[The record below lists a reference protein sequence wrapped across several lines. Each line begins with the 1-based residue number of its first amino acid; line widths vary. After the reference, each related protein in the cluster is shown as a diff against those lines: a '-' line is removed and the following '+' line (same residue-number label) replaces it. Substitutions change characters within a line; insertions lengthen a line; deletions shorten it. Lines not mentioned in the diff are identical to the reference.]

1 MSKLFGTDSTRGIA
15 VAGISCEL
23 AMQAGRAAAA
33 VFSSG
38 KDKKSKIIV
47 AKDKSS
53 SSDMLEAAICAGICS
68 AGADAEEL
76 GIIPAS
82 AAALLVKEHNADA
95 GIMISAAYGSA
106 RESGIRIFNTEGL
119 RPSAADELLTEKLA
133 LGSADAPELK
143 YIGESGA
150 ILRCE
155 NAAEEY
161 AAILKELVSPEL
173 SGMKVAVDCIG
184 SCTEG
189 IAERMFSELG
199 AEVLTVAEQACT
211 SDIDA
216 IATRFERLMEY
227 VTENDCAC
235 GFAFDNDGTGCIAVD
250 ENGKPVSGDSLLAIF
265 ALDFRKKGILRHNSV
280 AAPLTSGMGLISY
293 LAEHEIGLVTTG
305 AADRYAAYRMR
316 EGGYNLGG
324 EKSGHILFSDFMPI
338 EDGLFTALKLL
349 ELMKSSGKCL
359 SELSNGIN
367 TLPQVVINVR
377 IAPRKREIWK
387 NDHEITGLIEQMS
400 EALGDNGRIIVC
412 ENSSASP
419 SIRVIAEGSDFGQIN
434 NIAMTI
440 AQTIKKRCGKH

>member
-23 AMQAGRAAAA
+23 AMQAGRAAAV

-47 AKDKSS
+47 AKDKSR
-53 SSDMLEAAICAGICS
+53 SSDILEAAVCAGICS

-76 GIIPAS
+76 GVIPAA

-106 RESGIRIFNTEGL
+106 RESGIRIFNEEGL
-119 RPSAADELLTEKLA
+119 RPDAADEILTEKLA
-133 LGSADAPELK
+133 LGSPDSPELK
-143 YIGESGA
+143 CSEESGA
-150 ILRCE
+150 ILRFE

-161 AAILKELVSPEL
+161 AALLKGLVSPEL
-173 SGMKVAVDCIG
+173 SGMKIAVDCTD
-184 SCTEG
+184 SCAVG
-189 IAERMFSELG
+189 IAERLFSESG
-199 AEVLTVAEQACT
+199 AEVLTVPEQYSD

-216 IATRFERLMEY
+216 AATPLERLMDH
-227 VTENDCAC
+227 VTENECDC

-280 AAPLTSGMGLISY
+280 VAPLTSSMGLMSY
-293 LAEHEIGLVTTG
+293 LTEHEIGLVTTG

-324 EKSGHILFSDFMPI
+324 EKSGHILFSDFMPL

-349 ELMKSSGKCL
+349 EIMKSSGKRL
-359 SELSNGIN
+359 SELSDDIN
-367 TLPQVVINVR
+367 TFPQVVLNVR

-387 NDHEITGLIEQMS
+387 NDREITGLIEQMG
-400 EALGDNGRIIVC
+400 EALGDEGRIIVC
-412 ENSSASP
+412 ENSTAAP
-419 SIRVIAEGSDFGQIN
+419 SIRVIAEGSDFSRIN

-440 AQTIKKRCGKH
+440 ARTIKKRCGKP